1 MYLLS
6 KTDVHFLEKM
16 YFSKENKLDLKR
28 YIIPSFKKTTFVF
41 LIILI
46 VLRKQY
52 EREWIIAPP
61 IQLG

>member
-28 YIIPSFKKTTFVF
+28 YIIPSFKKTTFIF

-52 EREWIIAPP
+52 ERE
-61 IQLG
+61 